1 MSAGTL
7 IVPQALK
14 SNARLS
20 VWLALWLTK
29 TILQESSQIH
39 VQFLWDSNHQMTILI
54 IVCFWIITIHLSFIS
69 SIKQKV
75 LQNYAVVKVVALI
88 VSANPGMWGE
98 HPTSQLSWVAPWL
111 LVTRV
116 CPVYLV
122 EVLVLVLLVLL
133 KEARM
138 LVYGVWVGY
147 EWVASV
153 WSLTVGW
160 C

>member
-1 MSAGTL
+1 MSVGTL

-75 LQNYAVVKVVALI
+75 LRNYAVVKVVALI

-116 CPVYLV
+116 CPV
-122 EVLVLVLLVLL
+122 LVLVFLVLL